1 MSIRRIDMSY
11 QFEVKGLPPKKG
23 GEDSMWSKKLES
35 ERLVALRQAALKAFS
50 GQPPLRSNIKLIL
63 KIRIPVNNR
72 SIGDLD
78 TFVSGVCDGLMKRD
92 PKSKLHPTWRNP
104 EYQDVHPDIVIAI
117 VDDSQVIDIQAEK
130 VIGDLNQQRYEVML
144 EGE

>member
-1 MSIRRIDMSY
+1 MPY
-11 QFEVKGLPPKKG
+11 QFEVKGLPPKKDG
-23 GEDSMWSKKLES
+23 ANSMWSKKLES

-50 GQPPLRSNIKLIL
+50 GEPPLRSNIKLIL

-92 PKSKLHPTWRNP
+92 PRSKLHKETWSNP
-104 EYQDVHPDIVIAI
+104 EYRGVHPDIVIAI
-117 VDDSQVIDIQAEK
+117 VDDSQVIGIQAEK
-130 VIGDLNQQRYEVML
+130 VKDDVQWYEVML

>member
-1 MSIRRIDMSY
+1 MPY
-11 QFEVKGLPPKKG
+11 QFEVKGLPPKKDG
-23 GEDSMWSKKLES
+23 ANSMWGKKLES

-50 GQPPLRSNIKLIL
+50 GQPPLQSNIKLIL
-63 KIRIPVNNR
+63 KIHIPVNNR

-92 PKSKLHPTWRNP
+92 PKSELYEETWSNP
-104 EYQDVHPDIVIAI
+104 EYQDVHPDKRIAI
-117 VDDSQVIDIQAEK
+117 VDDSQVICIRAEK